1 MFFYIEDYIRFV
13 NKGLIIA
20 IGIGIVLVAIA
31 ALSITPD
38 SQNPENNIP
47 EDVDLSE
54 PIVNKTG
61 KTIYVEIHD
70 GIGMGDK

>member
-13 NKGLIIA
+13 SKGLIIA
-20 IGIGIVLVAIA
+20 IGIGIVLVAVA
-31 ALSITPD
+31 ALSIIPD

-54 PIVNKTG
+54 SVENKTG
-61 KTIYVEIHD
+61 KTIYIEIHD
-70 GIGMGDK
+70 GIGMADK